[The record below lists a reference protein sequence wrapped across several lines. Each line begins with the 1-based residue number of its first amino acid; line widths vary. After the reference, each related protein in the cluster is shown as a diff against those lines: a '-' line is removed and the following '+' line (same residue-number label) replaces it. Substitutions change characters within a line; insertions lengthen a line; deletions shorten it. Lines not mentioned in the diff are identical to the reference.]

1 MYRRLGVLILA
12 LSPCLSFAASKE
24 IQELQRDVALL
35 QDQVKQLQQSQDKQ
49 LTAITVLVQQ
59 AIDAASKAN
68 TQAAVIQGG
77 LQQNLQDMQSKVV
90 PPVVGLGSRIDSM
103 GNDFRTLQ
111 QAVSDLTNSMQKV
124 QAQLTD
130 LTNMV
135 KVLQA
140 PPAAPPAP
148 ANNPTGGP
156 VQGAAAPCTEGPAAT
171 DLFSNARRDQTSG
184 KLDLALDEYAEYLRC
199 FGNTDLAPSAQYY
212 IGSIHYSQNDYATA
226 VKDFDLVL
234 EKYSDN
240 DRTPL
245 ALYYKGQSLA
255 KMSRRT
261 DAASEYKDLINRF
274 PTHSLAAQACT
285 QLKDM
290 GLRCPGAAPA
300 HPAASKSKKKG

>member
-1 MYRRLGVLILA
+1 MYRRLGVLILLA
-12 LSPCLSFAASKE
+12 MPGLTFAASKE

-49 LTAITVLVQQ
+49 LAAITALVQQ
-59 AIDAASKAN
+59 AIDSAGRAG
-68 TQAAVIQGG
+68 TQAAVIQSNV
-77 LQQNLQDMQSKVV
+77 QQNLQDMQSKVV

-111 QAVSDLTNSMQKV
+111 QAVSDLTNSLQKV

-140 PPAAPPAP
+140 PPAPPPAAP
-148 ANNPTGGP
+148 GVGP
-156 VQGAAAPCTEGPAAT
+156 GQGAAAPEVPPVSAS
-171 DLFSNARRDQTSG
+171 DLFANARRDQTSG
-184 KLDLALDEYAEYLRC
+184 KLDLALQEYSDYLRY

-212 IGSIHYSQNDYATA
+212 IGSIHLSQGDYPTA
-226 VKDFDLVL
+226 VKDFDTVL

-261 DAASEYKDLINRF
+261 DAAAEYKELIQRF
-274 PTHSLAAQACT
+274 PNHSLATQACT

-300 HPAASKSKKKG
+300 HPAAKSKKKS